1 MGVKVRRLKL
11 TTKDGQ
17 VIIDEEV
24 NVSLV
29 GAEDIDPVVQLFR
42 VISNESRY
50 RVMRLLAERP
60 PLTFTELH
68 QALGYSQKTI
78 AQCLD
83 DLLRAEAIARE
94 PEGYQLSPLGKI
106 ILAQLKE
113 MAAILKKIDRMKD
126 FTLEF
131 G

>member
-1 MGVKVRRLKL
+1 MGIKVRRLKL
-11 TTKDGQ
+11 STKDGQ
-17 VIIDEEV
+17 VIIDEEIDV
-24 NVSLV
+24 KLV
-29 GAEDIDPVVQLFR
+29 ATKDLDPVIELFR

-50 RVMRLLAERP
+50 RVMRLLAEKP
-60 PLTFTELH
+60 SLTFTELH

-83 DLLRAEAIARE
+83 DLLKAEAIARE

-106 ILAQLKE
+106 ILAQLRE